1 MEQAVRLLWEWA
13 SWGLPGGDSKAA
25 ERVHG
30 GEGGGGQALQVLG
43 PCLSMVV
50 VFCVGFRLC

>member
-30 GEGGGGQALQVLG
+30 GEGGGGGDRGAGGRRCRCLG
-43 PCLSMVV
+43 
-50 VFCVGFRLC
+50 RA